1 MYAFTDRPAL
11 LHQPTLS
18 KKNMKY
24 FFKEIKKKSVKN
36 TENNRYTSCYMK
48 NTKKNLVITSL

>member
-18 KKNMKY
+18 KTI
-24 FFKEIKKKSVKN
+24 KELKKKSVKN
-36 TENNRYTSCYMK
+36 TRNNRYTSCYMK
-48 NTKKNLVITSL
+48 NTEKNT

>member
-1 MYAFTDRPAL
+1 MYALTDRPAL

-18 KKNMKY
+18 KKNMQY

-36 TENNRYTSCYMK
+36 TKNTRYTSCYMK
-48 NTKKNLVITSL
+48 NTKKT